1 VQGLRV
7 VYDKTSQKGISSRS
21 KDGKGKPEEPR
32 TRDTKAKDDGND
44 GGQLVEYVYSLSHY
58 DFEEFE
64 Y

>member
-7 VYDKTSQKGISSRS
+7 VYDKISQKGISSRL
-21 KDGKGKPEEPR
+21 KDGKTKLEEPR

-44 GGQLVEYVYSLSHY
+44 GGQLVEYVSNFKPN
-58 DFEEFE
+58 DFEVFE